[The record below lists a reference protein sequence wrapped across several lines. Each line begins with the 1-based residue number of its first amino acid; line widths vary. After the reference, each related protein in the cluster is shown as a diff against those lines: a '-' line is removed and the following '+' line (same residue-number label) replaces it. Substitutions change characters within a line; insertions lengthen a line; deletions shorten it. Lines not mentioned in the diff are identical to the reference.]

1 MKGSSST
8 MRIRVSIC
16 TLGESTLKRQEQD
29 ERGRAVGKLALL
41 QAATVQGD
49 DPLGERPLDTGR
61 RGLKSRRPEAPLDA
75 EHGFQAAGFRVQAD
89 VDTSA
94 CGRAFR
100 QTTTDREKHCRE
112 PRRIDQDGALLPAAP
127 VTDADGP
134 S

>member
-16 TLGESTLKRQEQD
+16 TLGESTVKRREQA
-29 ERGRAVGKLALL
+29 ESGRAVGKLALL

-75 EHGFQAAGFRVQAD
+75 EHGLEAGGLRVEAD
-89 VDTSA
+89 VNTGA

-100 QTTTDREKHCRE
+100 QTTADREKHCRE
-112 PRRIDQDGALLPAAP
+112 PRRI
-127 VTDADGP
+127 
-134 S
+134 